1 MKNAIAPARSQVTV
15 ATETWIAVA
24 LLHREHPERGEF
36 TVLEIVDRV
45 KAERI
50 TGSLR
55 PGVKTHAAFH
65 MVANRSAK
73 PAKLRMLYEPRRGLR
88 RLFREGDE
96 ANPERTGRSV
106 PKAEAV
112 PSKYR
117 YLLDWYRSVYNAPVH
132 EPWLQGVQALIGAGR
147 EIFAGVDADQFVRQ
161 LREGW
166 N

>member
-1 MKNAIAPARSQVTV
+1 MKRMIVPARGHITI
-15 ATETWIAVA
+15 ATETWIAAA

-36 TVLEIVDRV
+36 TVREIVDRV

-55 PGVKTHAAFH
+55 PGVKIHAAFH

-73 PAKLRMLYEPRRGLR
+73 PLRLRMLYEPQRGLR

-96 ANPERTGRSV
+96 AHPERTGRSV
-106 PKAEAV
+106 PKAEAI
-112 PSKYR
+112 PGKYR
-117 YLLDWYRSVYNAPVH
+117 YLLDWYCSDYNAPRSA
-132 EPWLQGVQALIGAGR
+132 PWLRGVQDLIGAGR
-147 EIFAGVDADQFVRQ
+147 EFFAGIDADRFVRE